1 MVIYAGQSDVRR
13 SMALLWRASQ
23 APDERTAPGPK
34 PELSVDLV
42 VDTAIAVADEQ
53 GMGALSMKAVGA
65 RLGRTAMSL
74 YTYVASKNELV
85 ELMYD
90 QAFGELAE
98 AAEQARARPWREAV
112 TDWAQRLWDF
122 YLRHPWTLEVSQA
135 RPVLGPNEY
144 RVFESVAAV
153 LEEAGLAPDQIR
165 STFGSLFTMVRGFV
179 QTAAESRQAAVVTG
193 QPEDEWWYGRSGQLE
208 EVAPDFAARFPVLS
222 RMAESGAF
230 SNEDPNEPYL
240 EQEAWETFRFGLEAL
255 LDGVAARIG
264 PATPQVY

>member
-13 SMALLWRASQ
+13 SMALLWRSSQ
-23 APDERTAPGPK
+23 ESRERTAPGPK

-53 GMGALSMKAVGA
+53 GMGALSMKAVGE

-90 QAFGELAE
+90 QAFGELAD
-98 AAEQARARPWREAV
+98 AAEQTEALPWREA
-112 TDWAQRLWDF
+112 TTAWAQRLWNF

-144 RVFESVAAV
+144 RIFESMAAV
-153 LEEAGLAPDQIR
+153 LERAGLAPDQIR

-179 QTAAESRQAAVVTG
+179 QTAAESRQAPIVTG
-193 QPEDEWWYGRSGQLE
+193 QPEDEWWHGRAGQLE
-208 EVAPDFAARFPVLS
+208 EVVPDFGERFPVLS

-230 SNEDPNEPYL
+230 SNENESEPYL

-255 LDGVAARIG
+255 LDGVEKRIG
-264 PATPQVY
+264 GAGR